1 MFYVLHLRTKTDLF
15 DLVNEGFGS
24 SSTLNSKNNSTKTNS
39 FRTHRITELL
49 GAF

>member
-24 SSTLNSKNNSTKTNS
+24 SRGVLYIKQ
-39 FRTHRITELL
+39 
-49 GAF
+49 